1 MYEDLKDNKKMN
13 NNPMRFITTRL
24 HYTNLTSVYTKI
36 LELKQLI
43 WHIFFWTLSHITF
56 SLKKSTLLPILHLT
70 VH

>member
-43 WHIFFWTLSHITF
+43 
-56 SLKKSTLLPILHLT
+56 
-70 VH
+70 